1 MLSADQKKS
10 GYICIPYKHDKFTVN
25 VKELLSS
32 SRNIKSIYFGT
43 ATFSDESKSYFPSS
57 TNHYMLAK
65 FENHQK
71 LIKDVKK
78 FTNSSPSFVF
88 SVDDELFER
97 DVNLEQKFI
106 SMYYITYNDLETIST
121 IANVIAK
128 KEKIRQAGFAHMDL
142 FCHDK
147 PKFTFPYT
155 KIIVLEVSDERSPQ
169 SIFKYCEKT
178 RQDIARKGVLMNNFV
193 NLSLL
198 DKLK

>member
-1 MLSADQKKS
+1 VLSADQKKS

-25 VKELLSS
+25 VKEILSS

-97 DVNLEQKFI
+97 NVNIEQKFI
-106 SMYYITYNDLETIST
+106 SMYYITYNDLDTIST

>member
-10 GYICIPYKHDKFTVN
+10 GYICVPYKHDKFTVN
-25 VKELLSS
+25 VKEILSS

-43 ATFSDESKSYFPSS
+43 ATFSDECKSYFPSS

-97 DVNLEQKFI
+97 NVNIEQKFI
-106 SMYYITYNDLETIST
+106 SMYYITYNDLDTIST

-142 FCHDK
+142 FCYDK

>member
-25 VKELLSS
+25 VKEILSS

-97 DVNLEQKFI
+97 DVNIEQKFI
-106 SMYYITYNDLETIST
+106 SMYYITYNDLDTIST

-178 RQDIARKGVLMNNFV
+178 RQDIIFLC
-193 NLSLL
+193 LIS
-198 DKLK
+198 

>member
-97 DVNLEQKFI
+97 NVNIEQKFI
-106 SMYYITYNDLETIST
+106 SMYYITYNDLDTIST

>member
-25 VKELLSS
+25 VKEILSS

-97 DVNLEQKFI
+97 DVNIEQKFI
-106 SMYYITYNDLETIST
+106 SMYSKNTPLKRMLLQKKRKYDKLDLLIWICSVTISQ
-121 IANVIAK
+121 N
-128 KEKIRQAGFAHMDL
+128 L
-142 FCHDK
+142 
-147 PKFTFPYT
+147 
-155 KIIVLEVSDERSPQ
+155 RSLIQ
-169 SIFKYCEKT
+169 
-178 RQDIARKGVLMNNFV
+178 
-193 NLSLL
+193 
-198 DKLK
+198 KL

>member
-25 VKELLSS
+25 VKEILNS

-97 DVNLEQKFI
+97 DVNIEQKFI

-142 FCHDK
+142 FCHDQ

>member
-25 VKELLSS
+25 VKEILNS

-97 DVNLEQKFI
+97 DVNIEQKFI
-106 SMYYITYNDLETIST
+106 SMYYITYNDLDTIST

>member
-25 VKELLSS
+25 VKEILSS

-65 FENHQK
+65 FENHLK

-97 DVNLEQKFI
+97 NVNIEQKFI
-106 SMYYITYNDLETIST
+106 SMYYITYNDLDTIST

-128 KEKIRQAGFAHMDL
+128 KEKIRQAGFVHMDL
-142 FCHDK
+142 FCYDK

>member
-25 VKELLSS
+25 VKEFLSS

-97 DVNLEQKFI
+97 NVNIEQKFI
-106 SMYYITYNDLETIST
+106 SMYYITYNDLDTIST

-178 RQDIARKGVLMNNFV
+178 RQDIARKGVFMNNFV

>member
-1 MLSADQKKS
+1 VLSTDQKKS

-25 VKELLSS
+25 VKEILSS

-97 DVNLEQKFI
+97 NVNIEQKFI
-106 SMYYITYNDLETIST
+106 SMYYITYNDLDTIST

>member
-1 MLSADQKKS
+1 MLSAEQKKI
-10 GYICIPYKHDKFTVN
+10 GYICVPYTNDENSLKLKNDWTY
-25 VKELLSS
+25 
-32 SRNIKSIYFGT
+32 SRNIKSIYFVT
-43 ATFSDESKSYFPSS
+43 ATFSEDIKSYFPSS

-97 DVNLEQKFI
+97 DVNIEQKFI
-106 SMYYITYNDLETIST
+106 SMYYITYNDHETIST

>member
-1 MLSADQKKS
+1 VLSAEQKKI

-25 VKELLSS
+25 VKEILTS

-97 DVNLEQKFI
+97 DVNIEQKFI
-106 SMYYITYNDLETIST
+106 SMYYITYNDHETIST

>member
-25 VKELLSS
+25 VKEILSS

-178 RQDIARKGVLMNNFV
+178 RQDIARKGVMMNNFV

>member
-1 MLSADQKKS
+1 VLSADQKKS

-97 DVNLEQKFI
+97 DVNIEQKFI

>member
-25 VKELLSS
+25 VKEILSS

-97 DVNLEQKFI
+97 DVNIEQKFI

>member
-97 DVNLEQKFI
+97 NVNIEQKFI

>member
-1 MLSADQKKS
+1 VLSADQKKS

-25 VKELLSS
+25 VKEILSS

-65 FENHQK
+65 FENHLK

-97 DVNLEQKFI
+97 NVNIEQKFI
-106 SMYYITYNDLETIST
+106 SMYYITYNDLDTIST

>member
-32 SRNIKSIYFGT
+32 SRNIKSNYFGT

-97 DVNLEQKFI
+97 NVNIEQKFI
-106 SMYYITYNDLETIST
+106 SMYYITYNDLDTIST

>member
-25 VKELLSS
+25 VKEILSS

-97 DVNLEQKFI
+97 NVNIEQKFI
-106 SMYYITYNDLETIST
+106 SMYYITYNDLDTIST

-178 RQDIARKGVLMNNFV
+178 RQDIARKGVSMNNFV

>member
-25 VKELLSS
+25 VKEILSS

-65 FENHQK
+65 FENHLK

-97 DVNLEQKFI
+97 NVNIEQKFI
-106 SMYYITYNDLETIST
+106 SMYYITYNDLDTIST

-142 FCHDK
+142 FCHDQ

>member
-43 ATFSDESKSYFPSS
+43 ATFSDECKSYFPSS

-65 FENHQK
+65 FENHLK
-71 LIKDVKK
+71 LIKDIKK

-97 DVNLEQKFI
+97 NVNIEQKFI
-106 SMYYITYNDLETIST
+106 SMYYITYNDLDTIST

-142 FCHDK
+142 FCHDQ

>member
-25 VKELLSS
+25 VKEILSS

-97 DVNLEQKFI
+97 NVNIEQKFI
-106 SMYYITYNDLETIST
+106 SMYYITYNDLDTIST
-121 IANVIAK
+121 IAIVIAK

-142 FCHDK
+142 FCHDQ
-147 PKFTFPYT
+147 PKFTFTYT

-178 RQDIARKGVLMNNFV
+178 RQDIARKGVSMNNFV

>member
-1 MLSADQKKS
+1 VLSADQKKS

-25 VKELLSS
+25 VKEILSS

-71 LIKDVKK
+71 LIKYVKK

-97 DVNLEQKFI
+97 NVNIEQKFI
-106 SMYYITYNDLETIST
+106 SMYYITYNDLDTIST

>member
-1 MLSADQKKS
+1 MLSAEQKKI

-25 VKELLSS
+25 VKEILTS

-97 DVNLEQKFI
+97 DVNIEQKFI
-106 SMYYITYNDLETIST
+106 SMYYITYNDHETIST

>member
-25 VKELLSS
+25 VKEILSS

-97 DVNLEQKFI
+97 NVNIEQKFI

>member
-25 VKELLSS
+25 VKEILSS

-65 FENHQK
+65 FENHLK

-97 DVNLEQKFI
+97 NVNIEQKFI
-106 SMYYITYNDLETIST
+106 SMYYITYNDLDTIST

>member
-25 VKELLSS
+25 VKEILSS

-97 DVNLEQKFI
+97 NVNIEQKFI
-106 SMYYITYNDLETIST
+106 SMYYITYNDLDTIST

-128 KEKIRQAGFAHMDL
+128 KEKIRQAGFAHMEL

-178 RQDIARKGVLMNNFV
+178 RQDIARKGVSMNNFV

>member
-1 MLSADQKKS
+1 VLSADQKKS

-25 VKELLSS
+25 VKEILNS

-97 DVNLEQKFI
+97 DVNIEQKFI
-106 SMYYITYNDLETIST
+106 SMYYITYNDLDTIST

>member
-25 VKELLSS
+25 VKEILSS

-97 DVNLEQKFI
+97 DVNIEQKFI
-106 SMYYITYNDLETIST
+106 SMYYITYNDLDTIST

>member
-25 VKELLSS
+25 VKEILSS

-43 ATFSDESKSYFPSS
+43 ATFSDECKSYFPSS

-97 DVNLEQKFI
+97 NVNIEQKFI
-106 SMYYITYNDLETIST
+106 SMYYITYNDLDTIST

>member
-97 DVNLEQKFI
+97 DVNIEQKFI

>member
-65 FENHQK
+65 FENHLK

-97 DVNLEQKFI
+97 NVNIEQKFI

>member
-106 SMYYITYNDLETIST
+106 SMYYITYNDLDTIST

>member
-97 DVNLEQKFI
+97 NVNIEQKFI
-106 SMYYITYNDLETIST
+106 SMYYITYNDLDTIST

-178 RQDIARKGVLMNNFV
+178 RQDIARKGVSMNNFV

>member
-10 GYICIPYKHDKFTVN
+10 GYICVPYKHDKFTVN
-25 VKELLSS
+25 VKEILSS

-43 ATFSDESKSYFPSS
+43 ATFSDECKSYFPSS

-65 FENHQK
+65 FENHLK

-97 DVNLEQKFI
+97 NVNIEQKFI
-106 SMYYITYNDLETIST
+106 SMYYITYNDLDTIST

>member
-25 VKELLSS
+25 VKEILSS

>member
-97 DVNLEQKFI
+97 DVNIEQKFI

-142 FCHDK
+142 FCHDQ

>member
-97 DVNLEQKFI
+97 DVNIEQKFI
-106 SMYYITYNDLETIST
+106 SMYYITYNDLDTIST

>member
-25 VKELLSS
+25 VKEILSS

-106 SMYYITYNDLETIST
+106 SMYYITYNDLDTIST

>member
-25 VKELLSS
+25 VKEILSS

-97 DVNLEQKFI
+97 DVNIEQKFI
-106 SMYYITYNDLETIST
+106 SMYYITYNDLDTIST

-178 RQDIARKGVLMNNFV
+178 RQDIARKGVFMNNFV